1 MQTPT
6 TQPERSEAPPPPEA
20 EAEPVESGASPL
32 REAMLGAIGA
42 LSDEERERLTA
53 AEAPEETVRIWRDL
67 VADRAMRERQSEL
80 VGEALDEIE
89 LRESVR
95 RDEVRAN
102 RPRPTR
108 DVRGGAPPREPSS
121 VAEWTTHIRDAEAGP
136 DAGERRSR
144 FAAWL
149 AANPH
154 A

>member
-6 TQPERSEAPPPPEA
+6 TQPERSEAPPPAPA
-20 EAEPVESGASPL
+20 EAPPVEAGASPL
-32 REAMLGAIGA
+32 REAMLDAIGA
-42 LSDEERERLTA
+42 LSDEERERLSA

-67 VADRAMRERQSEL
+67 VADRAMQERQSEL

-108 DVRGGAPPREPSS
+108 DVRGAAPPREPSS
-121 VAEWTTHIRDAEAGP
+121 VAEWTSPHP
-136 DAGERRSR
+136 RRGGRTGRRRASQPLR
-144 FAAWL
+144 RL
-149 AANPH
+149 ARRQPH

>member
-1 MQTPT
+1 MQTLT

-20 EAEPVESGASPL
+20 EAPPVESGASSL
-32 REAMLGAIGA
+32 REAMRDAIGA
-42 LSDEERERLTA
+42 LSDEERERLSA

-108 DVRGGAPPREPSS
+108 DVRGAAPPREPSS
-121 VAEWTTHIRDAEAGP
+121 VAEWTTHIRDAEAEP

>member
-1 MQTPT
+1 
-6 TQPERSEAPPPPEA
+6 
-20 EAEPVESGASPL
+20 
-32 REAMLGAIGA
+32 MLDAIGA
-42 LSDEERERLTA
+42 LSDEERERLSA

-121 VAEWTTHIRDAEAGP
+121 VAEWTTHIRDAGAEA

-149 AANPH
+149 AANPY